1 MRISTVLLTSAAAG
15 AALILST
22 GPASAGEITG
32 NGTGTQGPAHASSI
46 CVFSGLQDGDDT
58 GDGIPDGPYGPGVA
72 PQNWGHDKVVFGAT
86 PAERKASGF
95 HPGDSCNGHTGF
107 LAGGGEEPPE

>member
-32 NGTGTQGPAHASSI
+32 NGSDTQGPAHASSI
-46 CVFSGLQDGDDT
+46 CVYSGLQDGDDND
-58 GDGIPDGPYGPGVA
+58 DGIPEGPFGPA
-72 PQNWGHDKVVFGAT
+72 TPPQNWGHDKELFGTNAT
-86 PAERKASGF
+86 ERKASGA

-107 LAGGGEEPPE
+107 LAGGGGE